1 MKSRLFLLFLFC
13 NFWAFTEAQDKKQ
26 TVYDALLSSPDCS
39 ISYKMLRL
47 LGFDPYIWNGD
58 AKVSVFAPTDKALQ
72 SYVDP
77 VSYGITKWG
86 EPACHLWEFGIDESE
101 DNLRSIFANVHECV
115 MNPDG
120 SVSKGDMIT
129 QLKSITMSYDATS
142 GAVTTLSDRALQI
155 LRDMIVP
162 EEIVPEK
169 SFYKT
174 MGNHI
179 VKVDGNVKVANSM
192 QVSGGWQLQRNYP
205 SNVTEIKQADNGTLY
220 VIDSPIMQSSK
231 SVCMTL
237 SEIPEFSEFFQMM
250 NCCGIITPTDSKDS
264 WTAGDQ
270 MFGNLMEYNPKTKS
284 NYYLTY
290 NNDYT
295 IYVPTND
302 AMMKAYQMGLPT
314 LMDLEIAETYDM
326 EIAETKEE
334 PSDSAEHIKSIMS
347 DFVKYHIQH
356 GAVFADNGFNGSKY
370 DTKQLQTIPSVDGEG
385 ITTGKYI
392 VGAPYT
398 LTVNASKSGIN
409 VTDNMGRTANVITK
423 EGLYNKIAC
432 EYWYNGNYVS
442 RPVASTI
449 QQSAN
454 VAVHAIDSPLLYNY
468 HAGSLDPDYNQFVYK
483 NRSLTNE

>member
-1 MKSRLFLLFLFC
+1 MFS
-13 NFWAFTEAQDKKQ
+13 NAQTNRQ
-26 TVYDALLSSPDCS
+26 TIFHILSSSSDCS
-39 ISYKMLRL
+39 IVNNVLRL
-47 LGFDPYIWNGD
+47 LEFYPYIWSED
-58 AKVSVFAPTDKALQ
+58 VKVSVFAPTDKALQ

-77 VSYGITKWG
+77 VSYGMTQNGK
-86 EPACHLWEFGIDESE
+86 PAYQLWEFGRDESE
-101 DNLRSIFANVHECV
+101 RYSDRAVFVNVHKCV
-115 MNPDG
+115 LNSDG
-120 SVSKGDMIT
+120 SVSKGDRIT
-129 QLKSITMSYDATS
+129 QLKSIPMSYNAAGGS
-142 GAVTTLSDRALQI
+142 VTVLSDRALQI
-155 LRDMIVP
+155 LGDMIISG
-162 EEIVPEK
+162 EIVPEK

-179 VKVDGNVKVANSM
+179 VKVDGNINVAGSM

-205 SNVTEIKQADNGTLY
+205 SNVTEVKQADNGTLY

-326 EIAETKEE
+326 EMAETKEE

-432 EYWYNGNYVS
+432 EYWYNGNHVS
-442 RPVASTI
+442 QPVASTI